1 MIETSPSCLSRACLV
16 WYQASHANYPCSFTS
31 STALRVIAR
40 TQQQLK
46 EEEKR
51 LRALAADKGIN
62 KEVVFKTLFHRS
74 RCHMIDCVASSALQG
89 DDKDDLSGDDNVG
102 EAEVEAV
109 DRAFQR
115 RQKLMSAE
123 VCGVQ

>member
-1 MIETSPSCLSRACLV
+1 
-16 WYQASHANYPCSFTS
+16 
-31 STALRVIAR
+31 
-40 TQQQLK
+40 
-46 EEEKR
+46 
-51 LRALAADKGIN
+51 
-62 KEVVFKTLFHRS
+62 
-74 RCHMIDCVASSALQG
+74 MIDCVASLVLQG